1 MSDVAEGILSLLFGG
16 FIFILFGKAL
26 GHVSVI
32 NLQQWGMIYILSGV
46 ILGIVVAAAALAALL
61 R

>member
-1 MSDVAEGILSLLFGG
+1 MSDAAEGILSLLFGG
-16 FIFILFGKAL
+16 FIFILFGNAL

-32 NLQQWGMIYILSGV
+32 NLQQWGMIYILSGT
-46 ILGIVVAAAALAALL
+46 ILSIVVAATVLAALL